1 MRRTNKR
8 KFGRVRKVRVS
19 MFRSLV
25 SSLLD
30 KEAINTTLSK
40 AKEIRPI
47 AERLVTIAKKDTVA
61 NRKLVASRLGN
72 PELIKKLFTKISPKY
87 IDRNGGY
94 TKIVKMSF
102 RKSDGA
108 QLARILFV

>member
-8 KFGRVRKVRVS
+8 KFGRVRKVRVA
-19 MFRSLV
+19 MYKSLV
-25 SSLLD
+25 SSLIE
-30 KEAINTTLSK
+30 KEAINTTLAK

-47 AERLVTIAKKDTVA
+47 AERLVTIAKKDTVS
-61 NRKLVASRLGN
+61 NRKLVSSRLPN
-72 PELIKKLFTKISPKY
+72 AVLVKKLFSEISPKY
-87 IDRNGGY
+87 VDRNGGY

-108 QLARILFV
+108 PLARILFV